1 MKWCYTF
8 CLGSINKKKEQKK
21 KKGMSY
27 EELRLPAIV
36 AFSSGGNRSEHKKNP
51 QKRESNR
58 PRLSTCLS
66 LLFV

>member
-1 MKWCYTF
+1 MKCCYTF

-36 AFSSGGNRSEHKKNP
+36 AFSSGGNRSEYKKKSPKKGNA
-51 QKRESNR
+51 
-58 PRLSTCLS
+58 LD
-66 LLFV
+66 